1 MFLFL
6 ILGYQT
12 FGMQQMPHLEIG
24 LHEPSTMSKAI
35 CTLLDAHASDKKIEV
50 NFHQPLQMLTFEII
64 CAKIESSITNLT
76 SHDLVMEIM
85 PNLFIHNS
93 YVSHINIVH

>member
-1 MFLFL
+1 MHR
-6 ILGYQT
+6 QVT
-12 FGMQQMPHLEIG
+12 KQ
-24 LHEPSTMSKAI
+24 
-35 CTLLDAHASDKKIEV
+35 IEV

-64 CAKIESSITNLT
+64 CAKIGSSITNLT

-93 YVSHINIVH
+93 YVSRINIVH